1 MPTILSQKCQAPPP
15 RYEQSLWVDGT
26 CLADG
31 LFGPEAGE
39 IAEQNPLPID
49 DPYDRPCS
57 SRKPKGKGSL
67 VVEDDEYEYEY

>member
-1 MPTILSQKCQAPPP
+1 M
-15 RYEQSLWVDGT
+15 DGT

-57 SRKPKGKGSL
+57 SRKPKGKASL